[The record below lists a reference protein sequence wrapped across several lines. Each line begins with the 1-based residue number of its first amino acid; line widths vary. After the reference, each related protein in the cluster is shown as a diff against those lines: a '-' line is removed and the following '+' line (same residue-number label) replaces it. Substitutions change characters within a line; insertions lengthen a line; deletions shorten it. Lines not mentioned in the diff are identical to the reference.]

1 MKIKFCKHREE
12 EKHDN
17 EKFQENDKKFFFHFF
32 FSKSFHLIS
41 FQRKL
46 FCALSDKSACRWG
59 RRASG
64 GRWKMRE
71 LLSPIVSK

>member
-1 MKIKFCKHREE
+1 MGELGEKIYARLSCLKDTIFIHMKIKFCKHREE

-41 FQRKL
+41 FQRKFL
-46 FCALSDKSACRWG
+46 CFQRQ
-59 RRASG
+59 
-64 GRWKMRE
+64 
-71 LLSPIVSK
+71 V